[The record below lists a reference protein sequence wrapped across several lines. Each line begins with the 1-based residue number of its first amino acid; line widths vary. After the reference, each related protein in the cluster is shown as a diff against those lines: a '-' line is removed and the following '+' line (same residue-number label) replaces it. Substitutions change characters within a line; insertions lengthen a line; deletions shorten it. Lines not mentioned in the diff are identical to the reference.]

1 MTKEEIENSYVFK
14 VVRRALMNELPYIKD
29 VRVHD
34 KSIDETKTLI
44 IMEMDFDP
52 FIFSKLYNIPLANIY
67 LRSLKYNEQD
77 STSVP
82 QIFFKREYYDEV
94 DSILRK
100 GVGKF
105 VDNVQSSP
113 AIPNEYKI
121 PNKKLHPF
129 YYRALKEYVPQDM
142 QQAALKTFED

>member
-44 IMEMDFDP
+44 MMEMDFDP

-94 DSILRK
+94 DSIMK
-100 GVGKF
+100 GIDKLVK
-105 VDNVQSSP
+105 DVQSSP

-129 YYRALKEYVPQDM
+129 YYRTLKEYIPQDM
-142 QQAALKTFED
+142 QQAALKTYED